1 MTYTISKRFDFCAS
15 HVLDGLPEGHQC
27 GRLHG
32 HNYGVELE
40 LSATTLDKSG
50 FVVDYGALASFKDFL
65 DDVFD
70 HRHLND
76 FIIVNPTAEN
86 LARLLFNEAESMGH
100 PVKAVRVYETPKTMA
115 EFRP

>member
-15 HVLDGLPEGHQC
+15 HVLAGLPEGHQC

-40 LSATTLDKSG
+40 LGSDLLTPAG
-50 FVVDYGALASFKDFL
+50 FVVDFGEMAMFKDFL

-76 FIIVNPTAEN
+76 ILSGNPTAEN
-86 LARLLFNEAESMGH
+86 LARVFFEEAYRMEF
-100 PVKAVRVYETPKTMA
+100 PVRAVRVYETPKTMA